1 MIRMS
6 ARTIDL
12 LKKVKLFRG
21 LNEEQLEKVGKLI
34 RSANFSAGEAIA
46 QENEPGDEMFI
57 LCEGRVQISKSL
69 TMKIGKDSYADR
81 NKTLNTLDAGDYP
94 FFGEI
99 ALVEVGVRSASVVAE
114 TDCKLMVLKKEDFD
128 RLCDAECDIGY
139 RLIRNIS
146 EVICTML
153 RKSNNDVIKLA
164 TALSIAMNR

>member
-1 MIRMS
+1 MS
-6 ARTIDL
+6 ASTIDL

-21 LNEEQLEKVGKLI
+21 LNEEQLEKVCNII

-69 TMKIGKDSYADR
+69 TMKTGKDSYADR
-81 NKTLNTLDAGDYP
+81 HKTLNTLDAGDYP

-99 ALVEVGVRSASVVAE
+99 ALVEIGVRSASIVAE
-114 TDCKLMVLKKEDFD
+114 TDCKLMVLKKENFD
-128 RLCDAECDIGY
+128 RLCEGEYEIGY
-139 RLIRNIS
+139 RIIRNIS
-146 EVICTML
+146 EVICAML

-164 TALSIAMNR
+164 TAFSIAMNR

>member
-1 MIRMS
+1 MIPMS

-21 LNEEQLEKVGKLI
+21 LDEAQLEKVSGII
-34 RSANFSAGEAIA
+34 RSAHFSAGETIA

-57 LCEGRVQISKSL
+57 LYEGRVQISKSL
-69 TMKIGKDSYADR
+69 TMKTGKDTYADR
-81 NKTLNTLDAGDYP
+81 HKTLNTLDAGDYP

-99 ALVEVGVRSASVVAE
+99 ALVEVGVRSASVFAE
-114 TDCKLMVLKKEDFD
+114 TDCKLMVIKKEDFD
-128 RLCDAECDIGY
+128 RLCDVECAIGY
-139 RLIRNIS
+139 RIIRNIS
-146 EVICTML
+146 EVVCAML